1 MFLLY
6 IDILTE
12 PSFIFEKPI
21 LTDIKKDFPMIETC
35 DLDNFSENFLFD
47 YTLTAF
53 QKTENNILF
62 FNVQDSEAS
71 LGKAILLLNKLIKK
85 KQEITIFMKGNHT
98 MLEKML
104 KIYPHTHFNCQKD
117 GIYKIISKLSA
128 SK

>member
-12 PSFIFEKPI
+12 PSFVFEKPI
-21 LTDIKKDFPMIETC
+21 LTEIKKDFPLIEIC

-71 LGKAILLLNKLIKK
+71 LGKAILLINKLIKK
-85 KQEITIFMKGNHT
+85 KQEITIFMEGNHA

-104 KIYPHTHFNCQKD
+104 KIYPHTHFDYKKEE
-117 GIYKIISKLSA
+117 IYKIISKLSA